1 MQIAMKKRLSYILL
15 ATCLPY
21 WLMAQDRVT
30 LSDAVN
36 TALKNSLDI
45 QIAKNAL
52 NVASINNNRGVAGAL
67 PTVNGSATN
76 TQQITTLNQELSN
89 GTSTNRSN
97 VGANNTNVNVT
108 GTMVLYNGNRIMTT
122 RKRLDELQKLSQ
134 TQLNSVVQGIL
145 ADVMLKYYAV
155 VQQQNFSTTLEKSLE
170 VSKQRLSIIESRR
183 SVGMSN
189 DADLIQ
195 AKLDVNA
202 QLQSIQSQKLVIEQ
216 AKTDLLRA
224 MTQQTESSIAIQ
236 DTILIDNKLDWE
248 ALKTSINSHPD
259 IVAADQQITINQ
271 FLEKETKARMSPTL
285 NLNAGVS
292 YIRSQSAAGLTL
304 LNQTYGPSLGLNLTV
319 PIYTGSVNSRQVQIA
334 GINTQT
340 ARIQKET
347 LIQNY
352 QANATKAW
360 QSYTNAL
367 KLLETEKQNYE
378 LANNLLKVVMNQFK
392 LGQATIVDVKLA
404 QQSFENSG
412 YRLNNLSYS
421 AKLAEINL
429 KQLAYKLEL

>member
-1 MQIAMKKRLSYILL
+1 MKKRLSYIFL
-15 ATCLPY
+15 ATCLPT
-21 WLMAQDRVT
+21 WMMAQDRVT

-52 NVASINNNRGVAGAL
+52 NIATINNNRGVAGAL

-76 TQQITTLNQELSN
+76 TQQVTSLNQELSN
-89 GTSTNRSN
+89 GTSTNRPN
-97 VGANNTNVNVT
+97 VAANNTNVNIT

-134 TQLNSVVQGIL
+134 TQLNSVIQGIL

-195 AKLDVNA
+195 AKLDVNS

-224 MTQQTESSIAIQ
+224 MTQQTESNIVIQ
-236 DTILIDNKLDWE
+236 DTILVDAKLDWD

-259 IVAADQQITINQ
+259 IMAADQQITINQ
-271 FLEKETKARMSPTL
+271 FLEKETKARLSPTL

-292 YIRSQSAAGLTL
+292 YIRSQNAAGFTL

-378 LANNLLKVVMNQFK
+378 LASNLLKVVMNQFK

>member
-1 MQIAMKKRLSYILL
+1 MKKRLSYIFL
-15 ATCLPY
+15 ATCLPT
-21 WLMAQDRVT
+21 WMMAQDRVT

-52 NVASINNNRGVAGAL
+52 NIATINNNRGVAGAL

-76 TQQITTLNQELSN
+76 TQQVTSLNQELSN
-89 GTSTNRSN
+89 GTSTNRPN
-97 VGANNTNVNVT
+97 VAANNTNVNIT

-122 RKRLDELQKLSQ
+122 RKRLEELQKLSQ
-134 TQLNSVVQGIL
+134 TQLNSVIQGIL

-195 AKLDVNA
+195 AKLDVNS

-224 MTQQTESSIAIQ
+224 MTQQTESNIAIQ
-236 DTILIDNKLDWE
+236 DTILVDAKLDWD

-259 IVAADQQITINQ
+259 IMAADQQITINQ
-271 FLEKETKARMSPTL
+271 FLEKETKARLSPTL
-285 NLNAGVS
+285 NLNAGIS
-292 YIRSQSAAGLTL
+292 YIRSQNAAGFTL

-378 LANNLLKVVMNQFK
+378 LASNLLKVVMNQFK

>member
-1 MQIAMKKRLSYILL
+1 MKKRLSYIFL
-15 ATCLPY
+15 ATCLPT
-21 WLMAQDRVT
+21 WMMAQDRVT

-52 NVASINNNRGVAGAL
+52 NIATINNNRGVAGAL

-76 TQQITTLNQELSN
+76 TQQVTSLNQELSN
-89 GTSTNRSN
+89 GTSTNRPN
-97 VGANNTNVNVT
+97 VAANNTNVNIT

-134 TQLNSVVQGIL
+134 TQLNSVIQGIL

-195 AKLDVNA
+195 AKLDVNS

-224 MTQQTESSIAIQ
+224 MTQQTESNIAIQ
-236 DTILIDNKLDWE
+236 DTILVDAKLDWD

-259 IVAADQQITINQ
+259 IMAADQQITINQ
-271 FLEKETKARMSPTL
+271 FLEKETKARLSPTL

-292 YIRSQSAAGLTL
+292 YIRSQNAAGFTL

-378 LANNLLKVVMNQFK
+378 LASNLLKVVMNQFK

>member
-1 MQIAMKKRLSYILL
+1 
-15 ATCLPY
+15 
-21 WLMAQDRVT
+21 
-30 LSDAVN
+30 
-36 TALKNSLDI
+36 
-45 QIAKNAL
+45 
-52 NVASINNNRGVAGAL
+52 
-67 PTVNGSATN
+67 
-76 TQQITTLNQELSN
+76 
-89 GTSTNRSN
+89 
-97 VGANNTNVNVT
+97 
-108 GTMVLYNGNRIMTT
+108 
-122 RKRLDELQKLSQ
+122 
-134 TQLNSVVQGIL
+134 
-145 ADVMLKYYAV
+145 
-155 VQQQNFSTTLEKSLE
+155 
-170 VSKQRLSIIESRR
+170 
-183 SVGMSN
+183 MSN

-195 AKLDVNA
+195 AKLDVNS

-224 MTQQTESSIAIQ
+224 MTQQTESNIAIQ
-236 DTILIDNKLDWE
+236 DTILVDAKLDWD

-259 IVAADQQITINQ
+259 IMAADQQITINQ
-271 FLEKETKARMSPTL
+271 FLEKETKARLSPTL

-378 LANNLLKVVMNQFK
+378 LASNYLKW
-392 LGQATIVDVKLA
+392 L
-404 QQSFENSG
+404 
-412 YRLNNLSYS
+412 
-421 AKLAEINL
+421 
-429 KQLAYKLEL
+429 

>member
-1 MQIAMKKRLSYILL
+1 
-15 ATCLPY
+15 
-21 WLMAQDRVT
+21 
-30 LSDAVN
+30 
-36 TALKNSLDI
+36 
-45 QIAKNAL
+45 
-52 NVASINNNRGVAGAL
+52 
-67 PTVNGSATN
+67 
-76 TQQITTLNQELSN
+76 
-89 GTSTNRSN
+89 
-97 VGANNTNVNVT
+97 
-108 GTMVLYNGNRIMTT
+108 MTT

-134 TQLNSVVQGIL
+134 TQLNSVIQGIL

-195 AKLDVNA
+195 AKLDVNS

-224 MTQQTESSIAIQ
+224 MTQQTESNIAIQ
-236 DTILIDNKLDWE
+236 DTILVDAKLDWD

-259 IVAADQQITINQ
+259 IMAADQQITINQ
-271 FLEKETKARMSPTL
+271 FLEKETKARLSPTL
-285 NLNAGVS
+285 NLNAGIS
-292 YIRSQSAAGLTL
+292 YIRSQNAAGLTL

-378 LANNLLKVVMNQFK
+378 LASNLLKVVMNQFK